1 MHEAKIRMCLLID
14 TNTKFSNELDPI
26 MIKIGYHLA
35 SSIRLL
41 NMQSAMNY
49 TDAQLNGLL
58 ESKVYSDFYNK
69 LMELHSKPIG

>member
-49 TDAQLNGLL
+49 TDAT
-58 ESKVYSDFYNK
+58 EWVT
-69 LMELHSKPIG
+69 